1 MPRFDPPNTK
11 TPDAT
16 LFSTRDISTN
26 MTQIDD
32 AIAAIGASPS
42 GDKLSYRQAAIQFK
56 VDRSTLRRRHKEGQT
71 SVEAKNICQRK
82 LHPQQEAE
90 LVQYIKDF
98 TKKAL
103 PPTRQMIQNFTSQIA
118 GCDVSASWVTQFI
131 NRHCINLITK
141 WITSMDYQRHQADSL
156 LKYDLY
162 FDLLHSKMTEYNVQP
177 HNIVNMNEKSFLI
190 GVLSHSKRV
199 FSRELW
205 EKKEVT
211 AALQDGSREW
221 ITLLAA
227 ICADGEVLPTGII
240 YASQNSTLRDTWV
253 AGIKAGKHDVFVG
266 STSSGWSNND
276 VGLAWL
282 EQVYDCCTKKKARY
296 GRDWRLLIID
306 GHGSH
311 LTMDFINYCDEH
323 RILLAI
329 MPPHSTHTLQPLD
342 VVMFKL
348 LSTAYSSA
356 LTTHLHKSQ
365 GLVPIKKGDFFPLF

>member
-26 MTQIDD
+26 MTQIDN

-42 GDKLSYRQAAIQFK
+42 GDKLSYWQAAIQFK
-56 VDRSTLRRRHKEGQT
+56 VDCSTLRRRHKEGQT
-71 SVEAKNICQRK
+71 SVEAKNIRQRK

-90 LVQYIKDF
+90 LVQYIKDL
-98 TKKAL
+98 TKKTL
-103 PPTRQMIQNFTSQIA
+103 PPTRQMIQNFTSQVA

-177 HNIVNMNEKSFLI
+177 HNIVNMDEKGFLI

-199 FSRELW
+199 FSWELW

-266 STSSGWSNND
+266 STSLGWSNND

-296 GRDWRLLIID
+296 WRDWRLLIID

>member
-42 GDKLSYRQAAIQFK
+42 GDKLSYWQAAIQFK

-82 LHPQQEAE
+82 LHLQQEAE
-90 LVQYIKDF
+90 LVQYIKDL
-98 TKKAL
+98 TKKTL
-103 PPTRQMIQNFTSQIA
+103 PPTRQMIQNFTSQVA

-141 WITSMDYQRHQADSL
+141 WITSMDCQRHQADSL
-156 LKYDLY
+156 LKFDLY

-177 HNIVNMNEKSFLI
+177 HNIVNMDEKSFLI

-227 ICADGEVLPTGII
+227 ICADGEVLPTDII